1 MGSNICNLTR
11 HGKNT
16 TQNYLNMTHC
26 QSLQVMKQG
35 GICLLKGK
43 FKITYYYLLSSQSI
57 NVIST
62 TVDTNP

>member
-1 MGSNICNLTR
+1 MCNLTR

-16 TQNYLNMTHC
+16 TQNYLNTTIV
-26 QSLQVMKQG
+26 SLQVTKQC

-43 FKITYYYLLSSQSI
+43 FKITCYYLLSSQSI